1 MLTLAQI
8 ELTHAGEIIEQ
19 YYLFN
24 QVVRRSIN
32 NAVYSSKKNTP
43 SLVVETY
50 NDAGFWQTS
59 TKFSRAAEME
69 QIMIMIWCF
78 TSLSSSFSR
87 VKWDDGRSEK
97 ECSAQCSAIQAWA
110 NFHLQRDLNPW
121 SRDPKSEALTI
132 RPPGPAVIIFF
143 HAQLSWAW
151 NFLCHKYENEIFM
164 LSYVYQER
172 IWHFYF
178 FEIC

>member
-1 MLTLAQI
+1 MLTLAQT

-50 NDAGFWQTS
+50 NDAGFRQTS
-59 TKFSRAAEME
+59 TKFSGAAEME

-78 TSLSSSFSR
+78 KSLSSSFSR
-87 VKWDDGRSEK
+87 VK
-97 ECSAQCSAIQAWA
+97 
-110 NFHLQRDLNPW
+110 
-121 SRDPKSEALTI
+121 
-132 RPPGPAVIIFF
+132 
-143 HAQLSWAW
+143 
-151 NFLCHKYENEIFM
+151 
-164 LSYVYQER
+164 
-172 IWHFYF
+172 
-178 FEIC
+178 